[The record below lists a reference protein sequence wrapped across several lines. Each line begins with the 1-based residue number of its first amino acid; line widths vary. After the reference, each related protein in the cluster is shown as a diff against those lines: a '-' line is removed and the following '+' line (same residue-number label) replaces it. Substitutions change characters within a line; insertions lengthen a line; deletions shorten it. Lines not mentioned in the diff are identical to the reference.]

1 MADNSNNSKKKS
13 KANLAEIARS
23 ARRQVAELT
32 GRPPEA
38 VLGVERDDGGW
49 KVEVETLELE
59 RVPNSTDLLACYILK
74 IDDDGDVVEY
84 RRGRRYMRGQAN
96 EDD

>member
-1 MADNSNNSKKKS
+1 MADDNKKK
-13 KANLAEIARS
+13 KANLVEIARA

-32 GRPPEA
+32 GRPPQA
-38 VLGVERDDGGW
+38 VLGVERENGVW

-59 RVPNSTDLLACYILK
+59 RVPNTTDLLACYILK

-84 RRGRRYMRGQAN
+84 RRGRRYMRGQAD
-96 EDD
+96 EDAE

>member
-1 MADNSNNSKKKS
+1 MAEKKKP
-13 KANLAEIARS
+13 NLPEIAQR

-38 VLGVERDDGGW
+38 VLGVARDDGGW

-59 RVPNSTDLLACYILK
+59 RVPNTTDLLACYILK
-74 IDDDGDVVEY
+74 LDDDGDLVEY
-84 RRGRRYMRGQAN
+84 RRGRRYMRGQAD
-96 EDD
+96 EDEQ

>member
-1 MADNSNNSKKKS
+1 MAETTNNKKK

-84 RRGRRYMRGQAN
+84 RRGRKYMRGQAD
-96 EDD
+96 EDA